1 MLPEEPPGARCQD
14 VVQDGPAAC
23 ALPCDGHPGGVTP
36 EVEDVLLDPVE
47 GELLV
52 PDTLSTALTALAPPA
67 PLLHLVTR
75 HQARV
80 QAELAQGTQAVV
92 HRHDHQAVLDQE
104 LGPVHVS
111 CSRGLCFRTSNSRG
125 MSSP

>member
-1 MLPEEPPGARCQD
+1 M
-14 VVQDGPAAC
+14 VQDGPAAR
-23 ALPCDGHPGGVTP
+23 ALPSDGHPGGVTP
-36 EVEDVLLDPVE
+36 EVEDVLLQPVE

-52 PDTLSTALTALAPPA
+52 PDTLNTASDCPGTSPA

-111 CSRGLCFRTSNSRG
+111 CNRGR
-125 MSSP
+125 